1 VSFEVVAKRVKNEAG
16 KRLSFEEGKI
26 QKRPGRVVPLRS
38 VLAKE
43 TSQLS
48 RQLVFEFSSDSRSLP
63 RAEGDR
69 NLKLCMCINASTSV
83 DRSRSLRLVFI
94 SSNLNRQ
101 V

>member
-1 VSFEVVAKRVKNEAG
+1 VVAKRVKNEAG

-48 RQLVFEFSSDSRSLP
+48 RQLVFEFSSFFLP
-63 RAEGDR
+63 
-69 NLKLCMCINASTSV
+69 I
-83 DRSRSLRLVFI
+83 LVHCH
-94 SSNLNRQ
+94 
-101 V
+101 VPKVTET